1 MRLIAKLIVII
12 VANAL
17 AIWVAAKYI
26 DGFSLTGGIREIII
40 AGAIFTLLN
49 FFLKPI
55 LKLLLGPIIIL
66 TLGFGLILVNALILY
81 ILDISSPNLTIEGI
95 SALVYSTILIG
106 VINFVFHL
114 ATKK

>member
-1 MRLIAKLIVII
+1 MKFLAHLLFII
-12 VANAL
+12 TANAVAL
-17 AIWVAAKYI
+17 WVAAKYI
-26 DGFSLTGGIREIII
+26 DGFTLDGGIREIII
-40 AGAIFTLLN
+40 AALIFTVLN
-49 FFLKPI
+49 SLLKPI

-66 TLGFGLILVNALILY
+66 TLGLGLILVNALILY
-81 ILDISSPNLTIEGI
+81 VLDIFSQNLTIEGI